1 MRKLIAF
8 AVAVACAATL
18 AACDTGQGAD
28 PEQPAGPPQPGTLR
42 VLAGSELEDLKPV
55 LEEAAKATGVTVNF
69 SFTGTLE
76 GTELLANG
84 GADGK
89 YDALWF
95 SSNRYPQ
102 GIPGAASRLGNQ
114 TKVMSSPVVLGL
126 STSAAQR
133 LGWAGRP
140 VSWAEI
146 AEQAGNQAFTYGMTD
161 PSASNS
167 GFSALVGVASAL
179 AGTGSAIDAGQI
191 GAVTPALT
199 EFFTAQALS
208 AGSSGWLSEA
218 YQRRAIGQEPG
229 AKVDGLINYESVLL
243 SMNAGGK
250 LPEPLTLIY
259 PSDGV
264 VTADY
269 PLTLLNNTGDD
280 ARAAYQKLTEHLRSP
295 EAQRRIMET
304 TQRRPVVPGVP
315 LGPQFGSQSLVELP
329 FPATQEA
336 FDALLSAYFDK
347 IRRPSRTLYV
357 LDTSGS
363 MAGDRITA
371 LRSALVGLTGADGSL
386 TGRYRKFR
394 SREEITMLPFDTGP
408 EQPRTFT
415 VPEQDPQPALDQVKA
430 FAEGLAADGGTAI
443 YDSLKRGYQVLSPLV
458 SQDANRFT
466 SIVLMTDGENTDGSD
481 AASFEAALPGMPENV
496 RGVPVFTVL
505 FGEGNVDQLNRV
517 ASLTGGKVFDA
528 RDTDLGKVFQEIRG
542 YQ

>member
-1 MRKLIAF
+1 MRKLIAL
-8 AVAVACAATL
+8 VTAVACAGVL
-18 AACDTGQGAD
+18 AACETTGAE

-55 LEEAAKATGVTVNF
+55 LAEAAKATGVTVNF

-89 YDALWF
+89 FDAVWF

-102 GIPGAASRLGNQ
+102 GVPGAASRLGNQ
-114 TKVMSSPVVLGL
+114 TKIMNSPVVLGL
-126 STSAAQR
+126 ATSAAQR

-146 AEQAGNQAFTYGMTD
+146 AEQAGNRAFSYGMTD

-179 AGTGSAIDAGQI
+179 AGTGSAINAEQI

-218 YQRRAIGQEPG
+218 YQRRATGQEPG

-243 SMNAGGK
+243 SMNASGR

-280 ARAAYQKLTEHLRSP
+280 ARSAYQKLTEHLRTP
-295 EAQRRIMET
+295 ETQRRIMET

-315 LGPQFGSQSLVELP
+315 LGPSFGQQSLVELP

-363 MAGDRITA
+363 MAGDRIAALRTA
-371 LRSALVGLTGADGSL
+371 LTGLTGADGSL

-394 SREEITMLPFDTGP
+394 SREEITMLPFDTAP
-408 EQPRTFT
+408 DEPRTFT
-415 VPEQDPQPALDQVKA
+415 VPEQDPQPELDRVRA
-430 FAEGLAADGGTAI
+430 FADGLTADGGTAI
-443 YDSLKRGYQVLSPLV
+443 YDSLTRAYQVLSPLV

-466 SIVLMTDGENTDGSD
+466 SIVLMTDGANTDGSD
-481 AASFEAALPGMPENV
+481 AGAFEAALPGMPENV

-505 FGEGNVDQLNRV
+505 FGESNADQMNRV
-517 ASLTGGKVFDA
+517 ATLTGGKVFDA
-528 RDTDLGKVFQEIRG
+528 RDADLGKVFQEIRG